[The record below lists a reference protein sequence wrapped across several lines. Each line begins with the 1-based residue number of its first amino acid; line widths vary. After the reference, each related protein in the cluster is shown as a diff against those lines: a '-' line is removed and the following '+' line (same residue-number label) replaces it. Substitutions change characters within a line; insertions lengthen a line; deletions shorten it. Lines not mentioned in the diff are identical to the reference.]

1 MEIRQLKTFCAI
13 AELESFTRA
22 AHRLGIS
29 QSGISQQIGALEREV
44 GGKLLSRSGTGVRP
58 TSAGMILLH
67 YAQSIIRK
75 LDEAERAL
83 GLKPDA
89 VRRLGALAV
98 AYFIGCELLRIRW
111 EEGVLG
117 RAFPD
122 HYPAYA
128 RRVPRYFPNP
138 LRART

>member
-83 GLKPDA
+83 TGLDA
-89 VRRLGALAV
+89 SRSGT
-98 AYFIGCELLRIRW
+98 LRIGACGAHSHYLLPGILR
-111 EEGVLG
+111 ELHEG
-117 RAFPD
+117 
-122 HYPAYA
+122 
-128 RRVPRYFPNP
+128 FPNCDV
-138 LRART
+138 RVSTGYT